1 MNETLVSVLVV
12 DDNAASVELLA
23 SALEAPGVRIL
34 TSLDALEAIAIV
46 HELRPQIVITDLV
59 MPSLNGIELLERI
72 HRIDPTIDVI
82 VMTAHC
88 TTETAVDAIRK
99 GAADYLTKPVP
110 VAVLRER
117 VERLVVEARQRIASS
132 QSSAPS
138 FQGIIGKNLKMWAL
152 FAKIRR
158 VAPHYRTVLITGP
171 TGTGKDLVARAL
183 HALSPVAGG
192 HFVILNCSAVVETLF
207 ESELFGHMR
216 GSFTGASAD
225 KPGLFEHA
233 NNGTLFLDE
242 IGDMPLSTQAKLL
255 RVIQDQEVLRVG
267 SLTPRKVNV
276 RIIAATNINLRAA
289 VAAGR
294 FREDLYYRLNMLE
307 LAVPALVERPED
319 VLLLANHFTAKF
331 SKQFDREITGISQRA
346 KLVLAGHDWPGN
358 VRELENVIG
367 HACLMASSETIDA
380 TDLPP
385 YLWTEPPGN
394 LLQHSAAAASACG
407 SVSLEEQE
415 SRSIQQALAATS
427 GNQSQA
433 ARLLGIGRDALR
445 YKMKKHGLPVT
456 H

>member
-1 MNETLVSVLVV
+1 MSETLVSVLVV
-12 DDNAASVELLA
+12 DDNAASVEFLA
-23 SALEAPGVRIL
+23 NALEAPGVRII
-34 TSLDALEAIAIV
+34 TCQDPLEAIAIV
-46 HELRPQIVITDLV
+46 QDSRPQIVITDLV
-59 MPSLNGIELLERI
+59 MPGLNGIGLLERI

-82 VMTAHC
+82 IMTAHY
-88 TTETAVDAIRK
+88 TTETAVDAICK
-99 GAADYLTKPVP
+99 GASDYLNKPVP

-117 VERLVVEARQRIASS
+117 VERLVVEARDRIAAT
-132 QSSAPS
+132 QSNAPS
-138 FQGIIGKNLKMWAL
+138 FQGIIGRSSKMWAL

-158 VAPHYRTVLITGP
+158 VAPHYRTALITGP
-171 TGTGKDLVARAL
+171 TGTGKDLIARAL
-183 HALSPVAGG
+183 HTLSPVAGG
-192 HFVILNCSAVVETLF
+192 HFVVLNCSAVVETLF

-242 IGDMPLSTQAKLL
+242 IDDMPLSTQAKLL

-276 RIIAATNINLRAA
+276 RIVAATNANLRAA
-289 VAAGR
+289 VAAGN

-307 LAVPALVERPED
+307 FAVPPLADRPED
-319 VLLLANHFTAKF
+319 VLLLANHFADKF
-331 SKQFDREITGISQRA
+331 SKQFNREISGISQRA
-346 KLVLAGHDWPGN
+346 KLVLAAHEWPGN

-380 TDLPP
+380 ADLPA
-385 YLWTEPPGN
+385 YLWAEAPAEP
-394 LLQHSAAAASACG
+394 HKATAAAAPAG
-407 SVSLEEQE
+407 SPISLDEQE
-415 SRSIQQALAATS
+415 ARSIQQALTATS

-445 YKMKKHGLPVT
+445 YKMKKHGLPLT

>member
-1 MNETLVSVLVV
+1 MSETLVTVLVV
-12 DDNAASVELLA
+12 DDNAGSVELLA
-23 SALEAPGVRIL
+23 SALQAPGVRIL
-34 TSLDALEAIAIV
+34 TSLDPVSALSLVDE
-46 HELRPQIVITDLV
+46 ERPQIVITDLV
-59 MPSLNGIELLERI
+59 MPVLNGIELLERI
-72 HRIDPTIDVI
+72 HRIDPTIDV
-82 VMTAHC
+82 VLMTAHY

-99 GAADYLTKPVP
+99 GAADYLNKPVP
-110 VAVLRER
+110 LAVLRER
-117 VERLVVEARQRIASS
+117 VERLVAEARLRIEATQPGAS
-132 QSSAPS
+132 A
-138 FQGIIGKNLKMWAL
+138 FQGIIGRSPKMWTL

-158 VAPHYRTVLITGP
+158 IAPHYRTALITGP
-171 TGTGKDLVARAL
+171 TGTGKDLLARAL
-183 HALSPVAGG
+183 HTLSPVAGG
-192 HFVILNCSAVVETLF
+192 HFVVLNCSAVVETLF

-216 GSFTGASAD
+216 GSFTGATTD

-267 SLTPRKVNV
+267 SLTPHKVNV
-276 RIIAATNINLRAA
+276 RIVAATNIDLRAA

-307 LAVPALVERPED
+307 LVVPPLTERPED

-331 SKQFDREITGISQRA
+331 GKQFNREISGISQSA
-346 KLVLAGHDWPGN
+346 KLVLASHAWPGN

-367 HACLMASSETIDA
+367 HACLMAASETISA
-380 TDLPP
+380 ADLPA
-385 YLWTEPPGN
+385 YLWAKP
-394 LLQHSAAAASACG
+394 QAAAAVVGG
-407 SVSLEEQE
+407 SPVSLDEQE
-415 SRSIQQALAATS
+415 SRSIQNALAATN

-445 YKMKKHGLPVT
+445 YKMKKHGLPLT